1 MLFDIQGKRR
11 RVVQATYLTLAV
23 LMGGGLVLFG
33 IGGEVS
39 GGLFDAFSGGNSS
52 NGSDVVE
59 DRVDRNEQ
67 RIQTHPRDAAARQE
81 LVRDYYSLA
90 FAAGGEGSS
99 FSADAQDELQKAS
112 THWNAYLELAKGK
125 PNPSTARVALQI
137 YDPTALNQPA
147 QALKVARILAERG
160 NDPASYIQLAQYAVL
175 ADDDRTQKLASEKA
189 RDLTR
194 DKDELTAVND
204 QLAQLAAQQLQQQQ
218 LQKQVDKGTLKIQ
231 GGGAQGQQGS
241 GEKQSGNGN

>member
-39 GGLFDAFSGGNSS
+39 GGLFDAFSSGNGGG

-59 DRVDRNEQ
+59 ERVERNEK
-67 RIQTHPRDAAARQE
+67 RITARPRDVEARQE

-90 FAAGGEGSS
+90 FSQTPSDATK
-99 FSADAQDELQKAS
+99 FSEDARDELQKAS
-112 THWNAYLELAKGK
+112 THWNAYLELAKDK
-125 PNPSTARVALQI
+125 PNPATARVALQI
-137 YDPTALNQPA
+137 YDPTALNQPDDA
-147 QALKVARILAERG
+147 MQVARILAERA
-160 NDPASYIQLAQYAVL
+160 NDPASYIQLVQYSVL
-175 ADDDRTQKLASEKA
+175 ADDKRTQKLAAEKA

-194 DKDELTAVND
+194 NKAELRAVND
-204 QLAQLAAQQLQQQQ
+204 QLKQIAEAQLTQQ
-218 LQKQVDKGTLKIQ
+218 V
-231 GGGAQGQQGS
+231 QQGDVQID
-241 GEKQSGNGN
+241 GLEGQGKQGAGKKQSGNGN